1 MATSES
7 IAAGRWFDKLGD
19 GDQDEKELSV
29 FSLTLDNY
37 LVFVWKVLQGVVP
50 SDFSWPTTETD
61 HFSHWG
67 VSSKVSI
74 INRPFRLQL
83 RPTLSWERHQ

>member
-7 IAAGRWFDKLGD
+7 IAADRWFGKLGD
-19 GDQDEKELSV
+19 GDQDDEELHPEGV
-29 FSLTLDNY
+29 VRLLLDDGQE
-37 LVFVWKVLQGVVP
+37 LGLCVEILQGVVQVI
-50 SDFSWPTTETD
+50 SLGETD

-74 INRPFRLQL
+74 INRPFRLQ
-83 RPTLSWERHQ
+83 PCN